1 VAVAVVDIRVD
12 SSAAVNNLRRLDQA
26 SKNSQN
32 ALDALARKA
41 AGLGAALV
49 GGFAI
54 DRVIRDV
61 TELDRNIRRL
71 GTVGVDV
78 AKISPALSRLSSE
91 LGGVANK
98 ADLAAASYQAASAG
112 FSDTA
117 GNIEILRAATKAATG
132 GLADTAAVTEVLVK
146 TLNAY
151 GMSGSQA
158 FKVTDSISKAVELG
172 NQEWSDYT
180 SLLGRVASISAL
192 AGVNIDELNAFIASA
207 TKNGATAEVAF
218 TGLGAVL
225 NTLLQPTKESQEAA
239 AKLGIAWNYGGL
251 QAKGFTG
258 LMAELAKAMEKDKE
272 TTARLLGSQE
282 AMRGAFAANAKGG
295 ADFRMVLEQLN
306 SAAGKTDSDFNTMK
320 NSLENTLKALDTSFK
335 NLSEA
340 LGRAFGPTVVL
351 VIQDITKGV
360 NSFADVMNT
369 VPQPVLNATGEII
382 KMIAQVVLLR
392 KAIEGIIALRAG
404 FIGAMAAMGA
414 TTATT
419 GAAAT
424 TSASAFAL
432 YTRNTQTL
440 AAAAAG
446 ATPKL
451 AALRGVLGSIAAMGV
466 ITVAVNIIVNGLQE
480 TFAANAELAKLR
492 GRRAAGGAAATFAGA
507 TKETVAGAQAQ
518 ARKTQAA
525 IRKERAALNAPGAI
539 ALQQLNIGGAL
550 SPFGVQTITG
560 ASQRRQ
566 VLNAREREAQAILGL
581 STAGRASAFVGDVPS
596 GGGGG
601 GGLGGAGGGSK
612 EAAKKTKEIKDI
624 TAQELE
630 LRLRLGIAQRTQNEQ
645 QEAYY
650 NKQLAILQA
659 SQQEMGPNE
668 RKAAIFEA
676 VVQYAER
683 LRTIEDQRNK
693 ETLPE
698 YITKLT
704 TAASG
709 YASVLEY
716 SKQLTEQQKQQQ
728 ALADGISNT
737 VGQGM
742 TSAFNALI
750 QGSQDFGSSLRQIA
764 SGVLIDIANQLLQ
777 VFVIQKAINAIS
789 GLFGGG
795 RGGFASGASFNPG
808 AFGMASIV
816 PGLSGVG
823 NFFGGARA
831 NGGSVMGGKGYLVGE
846 RGPELFMPGRSGGI
860 APTGSFGGGVNV
872 VVNVDASGSQVQ
884 GDQTQAKA
892 LGGAISAAVQ
902 AEIVKQQRP
911 GGLLAGTR

>member
-1 VAVAVVDIRVD
+1 VAVSVVDIQVN
-12 SSAAVNNLRRLDQA
+12 SQSAVRNLQQVGAASKAAQAGVNGLKNAVTGLLGAFTAVTAAKFVFAKTAELESQTRSLQVLTGSAQQAKQIIQELQQLGAVTPFTSTELIDAAKRLQAFGVQANNVVETTRRLADASGATGAELQGLVTAYGQVQA
-26 SKNSQN
+26 KGRLQGEELLQFQERGIALQEELRKMYGMTGEEFQKALSKGQISAKAVEV
-32 ALDALARKA
+32 ALQRLTSTGGKYANGAIAQSDTLNGKLSTLQDGVDALARRIGTALTPALKA
-41 AGLGAALV
+41 IFNQAIAVVDAINAALSAGRGGGFTRSVAGARQFLNIGATSQAVDNIAKGVGQVGSQKNRTGINQNLQALQQYQRLLQSVGPNDPNANRAVQLQGTILQKINQNLAAQKQLQAGAKQTDKLFTAPPLGA
-49 GGFAI
+49 G
-54 DRVIRDV
+54 
-61 TELDRNIRRL
+61 
-71 GTVGVDV
+71 
-78 AKISPALSRLSSE
+78 
-91 LGGVANK
+91 
-98 ADLAAASYQAASAG
+98 
-112 FSDTA
+112 
-117 GNIEILRAATKAATG
+117 TG
-132 GLADTAAVTEVLVK
+132 G
-146 TLNAY
+146 
-151 GMSGSQA
+151 G
-158 FKVTDSISKAVELG
+158 
-172 NQEWSDYT
+172 
-180 SLLGRVASISAL
+180 
-192 AGVNIDELNAFIASA
+192 
-207 TKNGATAEVAF
+207 
-218 TGLGAVL
+218 
-225 NTLLQPTKESQEAA
+225 
-239 AKLGIAWNYGGL
+239 
-251 QAKGFTG
+251 
-258 LMAELAKAMEKDKE
+258 
-272 TTARLLGSQE
+272 
-282 AMRGAFAANAKGG
+282 AKGG
-295 ADFRMVLEQLN
+295 GGKSAD
-306 SAAGKTDSDFNTMK
+306 K
-320 NSLENTLKALDTSFK
+320 
-335 NLSEA
+335 
-340 LGRAFGPTVVL
+340 
-351 VIQDITKGV
+351 
-360 NSFADVMNT
+360 
-369 VPQPVLNATGEII
+369 
-382 KMIAQVVLLR
+382 
-392 KAIEGIIALRAG
+392 
-404 FIGAMAAMGA
+404 
-414 TTATT
+414 
-419 GAAAT
+419 
-424 TSASAFAL
+424 
-432 YTRNTQTL
+432 
-440 AAAAAG
+440 
-446 ATPKL
+446 
-451 AALRGVLGSIAAMGV
+451 
-466 ITVAVNIIVNGLQE
+466 
-480 TFAANAELAKLR
+480 
-492 GRRAAGGAAATFAGA
+492 
-507 TKETVAGAQAQ
+507 QA
-518 ARKTQAA
+518 
-525 IRKERAALNAPGAI
+525 
-539 ALQQLNIGGAL
+539 
-550 SPFGVQTITG
+550 
-560 ASQRRQ
+560 
-566 VLNAREREAQAILGL
+566 
-581 STAGRASAFVGDVPS
+581 
-596 GGGGG
+596 
-601 GGLGGAGGGSK
+601 
-612 EAAKKTKEIKDI
+612 KEIKDI

-884 GDQTQAKA
+884 GDQNQARA